1 VLTLVFAIIFNLFGF
16 LQQNAP
22 IKGRS
27 MEQGVNN
34 TDGYIL
40 LESHPF
46 VRLACSINIT
56 FAVSS
61 NVLNA
66 PSLIEVPDF

>member
-1 VLTLVFAIIFNLFGF
+1 VFTLVFVIIFDLFGF

-34 TDGYIL
+34 TDDL
-40 LESHPF
+40 L
-46 VRLACSINIT
+46 
-56 FAVSS
+56 
-61 NVLNA
+61 
-66 PSLIEVPDF
+66 

>member
-1 VLTLVFAIIFNLFGF
+1 VFTLIFVIIFDLFGF

-34 TDGYIL
+34 TDG
-40 LESHPF
+40 
-46 VRLACSINIT
+46 
-56 FAVSS
+56 
-61 NVLNA
+61 
-66 PSLIEVPDF
+66 